1 MKEKNSTLALTICL
15 LGIALILQFQ
25 ATNYYFWGAPPTG
38 FSLGT
43 LGLIIVIIGVII
55 SSLGYVKN

>member
-25 ATNYYFWGAPPTG
+25 ATNYYFWGSPPTG

-43 LGLIIVIIGVII
+43 LGLIIVLIGVII